1 MTKMLQHTTKSYNCL
16 VPMNYALKMS
26 IEYCIE
32 EKGDIKN
39 GVQDNQ
45 ILLGVPH

>member
-1 MTKMLQHTTKSYNCL
+1 MLQHTTKSHNTP
-16 VPMNYALKMS
+16 VPMNYALKMA

-39 GVQDNQ
+39 GVQDIQ